1 VTVEEIMDEVGT
13 QQGWNTDTRCWIA
26 LEYVKQVVE
35 DHDAIDDFEAFVRA
49 KAEEE
54 NAGTGE

>member
-1 VTVEEIMDEVGT
+1 MDEVGT

-54 NAGTGE
+54 NAGPGE